1 MLSAVARGY
10 RSAGAEGLAI
20 IDGRAA
26 GHTLTVLMT
35 DPDFRLL
42 LAVAAEAAGMIA
54 LAWMYACYR
63 YPVKVAQRL
72 TDESLLVSV
81 PQRSEED
88 RAA

>member
-1 MLSAVARGY
+1 
-10 RSAGAEGLAI
+10 
-20 IDGRAA
+20 
-26 GHTLTVLMT
+26 
-35 DPDFRLL
+35 
-42 LAVAAEAAGMIA
+42 MIA

-72 TDESLLVSV
+72 TDESVLVSV